1 MNPKRILVIDDEAA
15 IRRLLKVSLEG
26 DGYRILEAQSGGEGI
41 QLAAN
46 QRPDLILLDLTLPD
60 CDGLTVLNRL
70 REWSQTPVI
79 VLTVR
84 DREHD
89 KIALLDA
96 GADDYVTKPFSP
108 PELLARIRA
117 ALRHPAGESPSSVT
131 TGPLHIDMAAREIR
145 VHGKEQHLTA
155 TEYELLRLLALNI
168 GKVVTQQHLLS
179 QVWGPH
185 AVQQTH
191 YLRVHV
197 GQLRKKIED
206 DPSRP
211 RLLMTEP
218 GVGYR
223 LRQEEDWPQPG
234 SRKRI

>member
-1 MNPKRILVIDDEAA
+1 MTTKRTLVIDDEAA
-15 IRRLLKVSLEG
+15 IRRLLRVSLEG
-26 DGYRILEAQSGGEGI
+26 DGYHVLEAASGNEGL

-46 QRPDLILLDLTLPD
+46 HKPDVILLDLSLPD
-60 CDGLTVLNRL
+60 LTGLDVLKRI
-70 REWSQTPVI
+70 REWSRTPVI

-84 DREHD
+84 DAEEE

-117 ALRHPAGESPSSVT
+117 ALRHAPGATPAASVKVVV
-131 TGPLHIDMAAREIR
+131 
-145 VHGKEQHLTA
+145 VHGKEAHLTA
-155 TEYELLRLLALNI
+155 TEYEILRILALNI
-168 GKVVTQQHLLS
+168 GKVVTQRHLLS
-179 QVWGPH
+179 EIWGHH
-185 AVQQTH
+185 AVENTH

-197 GQLRKKIED
+197 GQLRKKVED

-211 RLLMTEP
+211 RLLITEP

-223 LRQEEDWPQPG
+223 LRA
-234 SRKRI
+234 I